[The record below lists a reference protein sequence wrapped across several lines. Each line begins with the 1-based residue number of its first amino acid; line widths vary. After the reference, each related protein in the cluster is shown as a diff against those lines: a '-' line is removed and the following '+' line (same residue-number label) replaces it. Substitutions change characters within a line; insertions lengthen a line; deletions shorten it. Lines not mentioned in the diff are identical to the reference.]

1 MSLFKKGEQVNYVK
15 DGQNVVARIETVHD
29 NDPPNYY
36 YTIKLNDGRE
46 KQTDEKYLQKII
58 EISELK
64 PLSRYEDLKIRVQNG
79 EELGGADLIYYT
91 KFKDME
97 NRAKK
102 LEEEHKLNFLKIN
115 KDEETYWEKR
125 FPIKGGK
132 RKSKKVKKE
141 KQRKTKKRRGGSRKR
156 QIKSRRR

>member
-15 DGQNVVARIETVHD
+15 DGQNVVARIVTVHD
-29 NDPPNYY
+29 DDPPYYY

-46 KQTDEKYLQKII
+46 KQTDEKNLQKII

-64 PLSRYEDLKIRVQNG
+64 LLSRYEDLKIRVQNG
-79 EELGGADLIYYT
+79 EELGGDDLIYYT

-97 NRAKK
+97 NKAKQ
-102 LEEEHKLNFLKIN
+102 LGEQHKSKFLKI
-115 KDEETYWEKR
+115 DEDAEKYWEKK

-132 RKSKKVKKE
+132 RKSKKVKKV
-141 KQRKTKKRRGGSRKR
+141 KKSKTKKRTTNKRGKR
-156 QIKSRRR
+156 YLAKK

>member
-29 NDPPNYY
+29 NDQPNYY

-58 EISELK
+58 EISESK

-79 EELGGADLIYYT
+79 EELEGDNLKYYT

-97 NRAKK
+97 NRAKQ
-102 LEEEHKLNFLKIN
+102 LEERHKSNFSKIDE
-115 KDEETYWEKR
+115 DEEKYWKNR

-132 RKSKKVKKE
+132 RKSKKVKKV
-141 KQRKTKKRRGGSRKR
+141 KKRKTKKRSKQGKKSKR
-156 QIKSRRR
+156 HLVKK